1 METYFMFGNYS
12 NDSLKQMSADRT
24 QQAMEEIRTLGG
36 TVHAMHALLGPFDL
50 VFCVSLPGNDAAMKA
65 SVALSRLTGISFQ
78 TCPAVTV
85 EMFDRL
91 VTR

>member
-1 METYFMFGNYS
+1 
-12 NDSLKQMSADRT
+12 
-24 QQAMEEIRTLGG
+24 
-36 TVHAMHALLGPFDL
+36 
-50 VFCVSLPGNDAAMKA
+50 MKA
-65 SVALSRLTGISFQ
+65 SVALARLTGICFQ